1 MPDGEAGTE
10 MGWIVSIFLASVLAM
25 IAWRHRLFM
34 GRWKRLE
41 SIVSD
46 LAAGREPDSFV
57 FIDGGRFERLG
68 RQLELLADAQERLRR
83 RRRREEMN
91 LETILSSMEEGV
103 LVADRQHV
111 VRLANPALLR
121 LFGIGNDPVGRPLL
135 DALGLPALEEMVNST
150 LALWQSQETQVPVAG
165 GARYLLAGS
174 VPMRN
179 ASGEGGVVMIVRD
192 VTRIKKLE
200 EMRREFVANVSHEL
214 RTPLSI
220 FRGYL
225 ENLRETP
232 EISREDLASVVAILE
247 RHSTRLNAL
256 VEDLLILARLESRDL
271 SLRPVP
277 LDVGRFFGE
286 MRANWRI
293 AGERKGVLLEFWVEE
308 GLRPVLA
315 DELRLEQVVNN
326 LIDNAVKYT
335 PAGGRVWVRSRQDG
349 AETVLE
355 VEDTGVGLTPEDL
368 PHIFERFYR
377 ADKARSR
384 EKGGTGLGLSIVK
397 HIAQVHGGSV
407 EAQSVF
413 GEGTRITVRL
423 PTEGAVQA
431 RIEEP
436 GDLG

>member
-1 MPDGEAGTE
+1 
-10 MGWIVSIFLASVLAM
+10 MGWVVSIFFASILGMVL
-25 IAWRHRLFM
+25 WRYRVFL

-46 LAAGREPDSFV
+46 LAAGREPESFV
-57 FIDGGRFERLG
+57 FVDGGLFARLG
-68 RQLELLADAQERLRR
+68 RQLELLSDAQERLKR

-111 VRLANPALLR
+111 IRLANPAVIR
-121 LFGIGNDPVGRPLL
+121 LFGLEQDPVGRTLL
-135 DALGLPALEEMVNST
+135 QALELPVLEEMVNST
-150 LALWQSQETQVPVAG
+150 LALWQSQERAVPIG
-165 GARYLLAGS
+165 GGTRHLLAGA

-179 ASGEGGVVMIVRD
+179 STGEGGVVIIVRD

-232 EISREDLASVVAILE
+232 DISREDLASVVTILE

-271 SLRPVP
+271 SLQPVSVD
-277 LDVGRFFGE
+277 LAQFFEE
-286 MRANWRI
+286 MRENWRI
-293 AGERKGVLLEFWVEE
+293 AGERKGVNLAFEVEA
-308 GLRPVLA
+308 GLRPVQA
-315 DELRLEQVVNN
+315 DEMRLEQVLNN

-335 PAGGRVWVRSRQDG
+335 PSGGRVWVRARQSG
-349 AETVLE
+349 AMTELE
-355 VEDTGVGLTPEDL
+355 VKDTGVGMTPEDL

-407 EAQSVF
+407 EARSVF
-413 GEGTRITVRL
+413 GEGTQILVRL
-423 PTEGAVQA
+423 PTQGLDRGPAV
-431 RIEEP
+431 RPVE
-436 GDLG
+436 LS

>member
-1 MPDGEAGTE
+1 
-10 MGWIVSIFLASVLAM
+10 MGWVVSIFLASVLCM
-25 IAWRHRLFM
+25 VAWRHRVFM
-34 GRWKRLE
+34 GRWRRLE

-46 LAAGREPDSFV
+46 LAAGRDPDSFV
-57 FIDGGRFERLG
+57 FVNGGHFARLG

-91 LETILSSMEEGV
+91 LETILGSMEEGV

-111 VRLANPALLR
+111 IRMANPALMR
-121 LFGIGNDPVGRPLL
+121 LFGLENDPAGRTLL
-135 DALGLPALEEMVNST
+135 DALELPVLEEMVNTT
-150 LALWQSQETQVPVAG
+150 LAHWQSQERQLPIGG
-165 GARYLLAGS
+165 GAIHLHAGA

-179 ASGEGGVVMIVRD
+179 ATGEGGVVIIVRD

-232 EISREDLASVVAILE
+232 DISREDLASVVTILE

-271 SLRPVP
+271 SLQPVAVD
-277 LDVGRFFGE
+277 LERFFSE
-286 MRANWRI
+286 MGQNWRI
-293 AGERKGVLLEFWVEE
+293 AGERKGVKLEFQLEP
-308 GLRPVLA
+308 GLVAVRA
-315 DELRLEQVVNN
+315 DELRVEQVLNN

-335 PAGGRVWVRSRQDG
+335 PAGGQVWVRARQSG
-349 AETVLE
+349 ATTELE

-407 EAQSVF
+407 DAYSVF
-413 GEGTRITVRL
+413 GKGTRIVVRL
-423 PTEGAVQA
+423 PTRGNESGSVSGTG
-431 RIEEP
+431 E
-436 GDLG
+436 LG